1 MKKIIIIGSLLL
13 VLFLVGCTS
22 VNDTSVDL
30 TNCKTYFD
38 GCNTCG
44 VIDGQIAGCTEKAC
58 ESVDDSPG
66 YKEPE
71 CIEYY

>member
-1 MKKIIIIGSLLL
+1 MKKIIITISLFL
-13 VLFLVGCTS
+13 VLLLVGCTS

-44 VIDGQIAGCTEKAC
+44 VVDGQITGCTEIGC
-58 ESVDDSPG
+58 ESVDGGSG
-66 YKEPE
+66 YKDQK
-71 CIEYY
+71 CLEYY